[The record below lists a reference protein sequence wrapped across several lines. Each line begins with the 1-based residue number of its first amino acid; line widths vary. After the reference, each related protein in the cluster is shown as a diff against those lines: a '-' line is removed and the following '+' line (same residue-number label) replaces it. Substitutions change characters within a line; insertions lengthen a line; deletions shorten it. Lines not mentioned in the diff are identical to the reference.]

1 MATSSQPRRAPKQ
14 NAKQTGRKPAAPRG
28 LAPKPLPGKSMAATK
43 AIVAAEKK
51 AGRAATAG
59 GAKSKKS
66 AGGSGVKRTAG
77 EGALKRTGATSGGL
91 KRTGVQPTG
100 VKRAGVKRAGSSA
113 SGMQR
118 GSGGGGRGGPARGFS
133 HGGAPAHREHPAR
146 RQRARR
152 TEANDELIR
161 MAGKQS
167 RRVVELLG
175 EATEAFV
182 AGRERD
188 ALRMLRP
195 MADRYPDAIG
205 VRELVGLCHY
215 RIGNFKAATKELE
228 LVHKLSGS
236 TDQHPVLMDCYRAQ
250 RLWKKVDESWREL
263 AETSP
268 SAELVTEGRIVMA
281 GSLSDRGR
289 RDEAITLLEKRNAK
303 APRRVQAHHARLWYA
318 LGDLHERAGNHPRAR
333 ALFIQ
338 VSKYDAQFADVAE
351 RLANLQ

>member
-1 MATSSQPRRAPKQ
+1 MRSTGLSAFRITCIYDGSIMANSSQPRRA
-14 NAKQTGRKPAAPRG
+14 AKQTGKQSGTQSGKPSGRKPAAPRG
-28 LAPKPLPGKSMAATK
+28 VAPKPLPGKSMAATK
-43 AIVAAEKK
+43 AILAAEKK
-51 AGRAATAG
+51 SGRASATNPGRASAA
-59 GAKSKKS
+59 GAKP
-66 AGGSGVKRTAG
+66 
-77 EGALKRTGATSGGL
+77 RTGAAS
-91 KRTGVQPTG
+91 
-100 VKRAGVKRAGSSA
+100 AGNKSA
-113 SGMQR
+113 ASR
-118 GSGGGGRGGPARGFS
+118 GSGAPGRGGQSRNI
-133 HGGAPAHREHPAR
+133 GGASAAYREHPAR
-146 RQRARR
+146 RQRMRR
-152 TEANDELIR
+152 TEANDELVR

-167 RRVVELLG
+167 RRVIELLG
-175 EATEAFV
+175 EATAAFV

-228 LVHKLSGS
+228 LVHTLSGS

-281 GSLSDRGR
+281 GSLADRGR

-318 LGDLHERAGNHPRAR
+318 LADLHERAGNHPRAR
-333 ALFIQ
+333 ALFLQ